1 MGAVHWAPEVFNSHA
16 PDLPTMEMLL
26 KTGAELA
33 AAKEALQAKG
43 AEQEAVK
50 EVAKAEPGLGA

>member
-1 MGAVHWAPEVFNSHA
+1 
-16 PDLPTMEMLL
+16 MEMLL

-43 AEQEAVK
+43 AEAVREA
-50 EVAKAEPGLGA
+50 AKAESGLGA

>member
-1 MGAVHWAPEVFNSHA
+1 
-16 PDLPTMEMLL
+16 MEMLL

-43 AEQEAVK
+43 AELEAVR
-50 EVAKAEPGLGA
+50 EAAKAVSGLGA